1 MNPRPKRYERS
12 ALTTELLTHGA
23 HYIRFTKSCKI
34 NFYNCIILD
43 LENIDDKIRLA
54 TNIKKMTDRQT
65 LKFYYRAICDTT
77 RNIRHV
83 DVPVIRGT
91 NSRIFIVDT
100 IDMGRVVFRFNPR
113 HVAHR
118 NHDISQVLQAH
129 NIPVPAIKL
138 NLYQGQYFE
147 TYPYAPGQTFQEC
160 LDAGMSSSE
169 IKDVYEMM
177 AYQIKK
183 MSEIPLH
190 NFRNIENKNCSAV
203 AQSNIVNKKN
213 SWTLGQCVKYGT
225 KLLNAG
231 RQSICHCDLTPS
243 NIVLNDDKQISSVL
257 DLNAVSIANI
267 NFALAI
273 AGLSLQRNKL
283 NRYEFYSICDDVLP
297 GRLQPVRLSI
307 TEQICELY
315 FRGYC
320 K

>member
-1 MNPRPKRYERS
+1 
-12 ALTTELLTHGA
+12 
-23 HYIRFTKSCKI
+23 
-34 NFYNCIILD
+34 
-43 LENIDDKIRLA
+43 
-54 TNIKKMTDRQT
+54 MTDRQT

-100 IDMGRVVFRFNPR
+100 IDMGRIVFRFNPR

-169 IKDVYEMM
+169 IRDVYEMI